1 MVELIYC
8 LGLAVVAAGVGLR
21 ILRWIGPRC
30 HSLAEELSFS
40 LGLGFGA
47 LALGGMFLG
56 LTHLLYESALYLLIL
71 IYGFLGRSQ
80 LQGLVGRLRSRVG
93 YFPVP
98 VGSFYFWL
106 LALVGLG
113 ILFNLTR
120 ALTPAHGAVDPLAY
134 HLALPKIYLQKHALT
149 FEPTLTGAL
158 YPSNIGMLF
167 SLGIGLRGPILAQ
180 VLHFFMAMSCLF
192 FISSFCRRYFD
203 KDVGLLAATIFSFTP
218 VLVFFAAKA
227 YVDAGQCFFQFL
239 AFWALFNWLEQK
251 DDKTLLLAGLL
262 TGLALGAKH
271 PALPTLVVGGAL
283 IVAAGFF
290 SKVGFKVVLR
300 QALIFGGMALLLV
313 APWYIRSFIE
323 AGNPVWPLGN
333 VLFDGLP
340 FHGTFS
346 TGSVSASA
354 PETVVSLPSSE
365 RVLSLLYWCAT
376 SLWHWSW
383 MNPEQID
390 WQRTIG
396 IYHIAFLPGL
406 LVYARHRRILF
417 LAGFCLLYYLIM
429 VLRVDGNPRYSMF
442 FLAYLS
448 ILSGFAAKHMFQALR
463 SRLRVLVQVGFAF
476 TLVSNLALSYLLA
489 QVAIDFFISDQSR
502 EQFTIQ
508 REGNYRVFRQVNQDL
523 PPSSVVLLQGIVK
536 GFYCDRPYL
545 WDHPHQMVI
554 NYGEYDTPQKL
565 IKRMRQLRISHI
577 VRMIN
582 IPPIRTGIGYPQY
595 FADPMHETFRKEYL
609 TLLYRDESYA
619 LFEVAYPASVPEE
632 PEESDGPSS

>member
-47 LALGGMFLG
+47 LALGVMTLG
-56 LTHLLYESALYLLIL
+56 LTHLLYESALYLLVL
-71 IYGFLGRSQ
+71 TYAFLGRNQ
-80 LQGLVGRLRSRVG
+80 LQGLVGRLRGRVG

-98 VGSFYFWL
+98 VGSFYFWV

-134 HLALPKIYLQKHALT
+134 HLALPKIYLQKHALS

-167 SLGIGLRGPILAQ
+167 TLGIGLRGSILAQ
-180 VLHFFMAMSCLF
+180 VLHFALGMCCLF
-192 FISSFCRRYFD
+192 FITSFCRRYFD
-203 KDVGLLAATIFSFTP
+203 RGVGLLAAAIFSFSP

-251 DDKTLLLAGLL
+251 DEKTLLLAGLF

-271 PALPTLVVGGAL
+271 PALPTLVLGGAL
-283 IVAAGFF
+283 IGAAGLFR
-290 SKVGFKVVLR
+290 KVDFKTVLR
-300 QALIFGGMALLLV
+300 QGLLFGGAALLLV
-313 APWYIRSFIE
+313 GPWYIRSFIE

-340 FHGTFS
+340 YRGTFS

-354 PETVVSLPSSE
+354 PEAVVSLPSSE

-476 TLVSNLALSYLLA
+476 TLVCNLALSYLLA
-489 QVAIDFFISDQSR
+489 QVAIDYFISDQSR

-508 REGNYRVFRQVNQDL
+508 REGNYRVFRQVNQNL
-523 PPSSVVLLQGIVK
+523 PASSVVLLQGIVK